1 MGIIGRANKIGIGKK
16 YNSYGED
23 VDVGKWS
30 LFVFDL
36 EIRNIVFN

>member
-1 MGIIGRANKIGIGKK
+1 MGIIGRANKIDIGKK

-36 EIRNIVFN
+36 EDKKYTF

>member
-16 YNSYGED
+16 YDFYGED
-23 VDVGKWS
+23 VDVGRWS

-36 EIRNIVFN
+36 EDKKCTF